1 MGEPQRVHFFLV
13 AMAVVILG
21 ACSSEPSDK
30 QAQTSAAATDRIQGK
45 IQVLAQAF
53 GSADASLNEGSPV
66 VYLWQGVRRY
76 TLYFRKPI
84 DVVQGNEYVVEGVNA
99 QRVIDEIG
107 DPDGGRNG
115 YPLLSSCER
124 VVRMAWSGLPFD
136 EIDGRASALR
146 ARVKRYPARPLFLV
160 TKIRP
165 VTPGEG
171 GGASSEPKKEAADA
185 GKKIPEVSVAADRLL
200 SGWRM
205 TRSELRRRQR
215 TVAAVSAPRALHS
228 RHSVARLEA
237 HLHLRLHFHGVAG
250 LHQRLISKLRPGNR
264 LTELRAGTQL
274 VDLAFGVD
282 HHLAVHGPT

>member
-21 ACSSEPSDK
+21 ACSSEPRDK
-30 QAQTSAAATDRIQGK
+30 QAQKSAAATDRIQGK
-45 IQVLAQAF
+45 IQVLGQAF

-146 ARVKRYPARPLFLV
+146 ARVKRYPARPVFLV
-160 TKIRP
+160 VRTRP
-165 VTPGEG
+165 ATPAGSAASAGREAGTG
-171 GGASSEPKKEAADA
+171 GNEES
-185 GKKIPEVSVAADRLL
+185 IPEVSVAAEKQSASLIAGPTVL
-200 SGWRM
+200 TAPLWETSGGTVHCQVM
-205 TRSELRRRQR
+205 IDAEGKIYELG
-215 TVAAVSAPRALHS
+215 T
-228 RHSVARLEA
+228 
-237 HLHLRLHFHGVAG
+237 
-250 LHQRLISKLRPGNR
+250 
-264 LTELRAGTQL
+264 GTQL
-274 VDLAFGVD
+274 CE
-282 HHLAVHGPT
+282 AVPWSQFRYQPLVQAGHSVKVKTEVEVRFQPRN

>member
-21 ACSSEPSDK
+21 ACSSEPHDK

-146 ARVKRYPARPLFLV
+146 ARVKRYPARPVFLV
-160 TKIRP
+160 VRTRP
-165 VTPGEG
+165 ATPAESAASAGREAGTG
-171 GGASSEPKKEAADA
+171 GNEES
-185 GKKIPEVSVAADRLL
+185 IPEVSVAAE
-200 SGWRM
+200 
-205 TRSELRRRQR
+205 TQ
-215 TVAAVSAPRALHS
+215 SAS
-228 RHSVARLEA
+228 
-237 HLHLRLHFHGVAG
+237 
-250 LHQRLISKLRPGNR
+250 LI
-264 LTELRAGTQL
+264 A
-274 VDLAFGVD
+274 
-282 HHLAVHGPT
+282 GPTVLPAPLWETAGGTVHCQVMIDAEGKIYELATGMQLCEAVPWSQFRYQPLVQAGHPVKVKTEVEVRFQPRN